1 METDKKNTVQA
12 ELIAVPFSFKDLVS
26 YQSGSVVSRTI
37 IDAPEGTVTVF
48 AFDKGQRLSTHSAPY
63 NALVEVIDGTGVFT
77 IEDKVFNI
85 NSGCQLIMPA
95 NKPHSVTANEQ
106 FKMTLIMI
114 KVK

>member
-1 METDKKNTVQA
+1 MEADKKNTVQT
-12 ELIAVPFSFKDLVS
+12 ELLAVPFSYKDLVN

-37 IDAPEGTVTVF
+37 IDAPEGTVTIF

-63 NALVEVIDGTGVFT
+63 NALVEVIDGTGTFT
-77 IEDKVFNI
+77 IEDKVFTI
-85 NSGCQLIMPA
+85 TCGCQLIMPA

>member
-1 METDKKNTVQA
+1 METDKKNTVQT
-12 ELIAVPFSFKDLVS
+12 ELVAVPFSYKDLVS

-37 IDAPEGTVTVF
+37 IDAPEGTVTIF
-48 AFDKGQRLSTHSAPY
+48 AFDKGQGLSTHSAPY

-85 NSGCQLIMPA
+85 TSGCQLIMPA

-114 KVK
+114 KAK